1 MYKFK
6 NIYWHTLKVK
16 KKKKSEKKN
25 NLGRDYSIAWNEVFK

>member
-6 NIYWHTLKVK
+6 NIYWHTLKV
-16 KKKKSEKKN
+16 KKKSEKKN